1 MFCKNCGNQL
11 ADGTAFCSN
20 CGTPVNTTPTAEIAP
35 DTATQP
41 DMPKKAKKT
50 NKRVIGGVVGAICAV
65 VLVAVI
71 VVGASWRNIAHAAMG
86 EVDYYLWREGA
97 TIIDVLSTDA
107 LKDIMTAQNFS
118 SQTEAK
124 IDIPDEE
131 MGISVDLDMSYEKS
145 SKQMVAVAEPVLI
158 FDGES
163 APIGSYKI
171 DYKNKVLGV
180 SAPDITDAQVVI
192 DFMNFVMSGS
202 AGAVSGN
209 SNRFNF
215 SDIDVKET
223 VKILGTIIKD
233 AEDDVLKDNITKGKQ
248 ELDGKKYSTVELKI
262 DGTTAIEFATSVV
275 NGIMDNPEAKELFT
289 SYIQMGIDAY
299 APFSYDI
306 QDLDADDVIDLIRDS
321 LDEAAEYATEDEIIY
336 TVFYG
341 SKDSIVNRRLEIP
354 DEDFSIDIKTIIG
367 KNKTSLDVS
376 CDYFTAELEKTEEN
390 SSVTYRFDMSGEN
403 LSDIQIEAE
412 ELRVEKCSGVNV
424 VLGDIEVYCAGL
436 SINLNASLNGNSYDI
451 SSDASE
457 DGYDLYDVSSSTTL
471 NTNPDMSD
479 FVQPD
484 IKNGVDIEEF
494 VERFEED
501 FEEFIYNSLY

>member
-1 MFCKNCGNQL
+1 MFCKNCGSQL

-20 CGTPVNTTPTAEIAP
+20 CGTPVNTAPTAEIAP

-41 DMPKKAKKT
+41 DIPKKAKKA
-50 NKRVIGGVVGAICAV
+50 NKKIIGGVAGAICAV

-86 EVDYYLWREGA
+86 EVDYYLWREGT
-97 TIIDVLSTDA
+97 TIVDVLSTDA
-107 LKDIMTAQNFS
+107 LKDIMTAQDFS
-118 SQTEAK
+118 SETEAK
-124 IDIPDEE
+124 MYFPVE
-131 MGISVDLDMSYEKS
+131 DMTINGSINMS
-145 SKQMVAVAEPVLI
+145 HQNDGNQTVAVAKPVAEEE
-158 FDGES
+158 GES
-163 APIGSYKI
+163 FSIGTYKI
-171 DYKNKVLGV
+171 DYKDKVLGV
-180 SAPDITDAQVVI
+180 SAPDITDAQIVI
-192 DFMNFVMSGS
+192 DFVNNVMGDSSNGGIDLSGI
-202 AGAVSGN
+202 
-209 SNRFNF
+209 
-215 SDIDVKET
+215 DITET
-223 VKILGTIIKD
+223 AKVLGTIIKD

-248 ELDGKKYSTVELKI
+248 ELDGKKYSTVELRI
-262 DGTTAIEFATSVV
+262 DGITAIEFATAVV
-275 NGIMDNPEAKELFT
+275 NGIMDNSEAKELFT
-289 SYIQMGIDAY
+289 SYIQMGINAY

-306 QDLDADDVIDLIRDS
+306 QDLDADDIIDLIRDS

-341 SKDSIVNRRLEIP
+341 SKDSIINRRLEIP

-367 KNKTSLDVS
+367 KNKTSLDIS
-376 CDYFTAELEKTEEN
+376 CDYFTAELEKKEEN
-390 SSVTYRFDMSGEN
+390 GSVTYRFDMSGED

-457 DGYDLYDVSSSTTL
+457 DGYDLYDISLSTTL
-471 NTNPDMSD
+471 STKPDMSD

-501 FEEFIYNSLY
+501 FAEFIYNSLY